1 MPLSSKLERKISAA
15 DESSDDE
22 EYYQV
27 TDRSSSES
35 LIETGEGGNVISSD
49 DEDEGRDEASDIDS
63 SDASNNDVVQKQM
76 SKVSFGALAK
86 AQEALSTQQSTDRKR
101 KRGENTSISQEDK
114 LEALRERLRQIKAQK
129 LASGEKPSK
138 KSKHQAKRETTQS
151 DDSENE
157 SDHDEH
163 KHASDSESEPNSPV
177 HARSSKHAPAVQSSK
192 RMVSRKRQVVEV
204 KKRQVRDPRFENIS
218 GPRLDQNVVENR
230 YAFLNDYRASEMA
243 DLRTTIKK
251 TKDEGEKERLKK
263 KLLSMESQDQTRKRK
278 EEHQKVIR
286 DHRKNEKELVKQGKQ
301 PFYLKKCMSSLCFLS
316 RALHL
321 LH

>member
-1 MPLSSKLERKISAA
+1 MEPLVSRTESAGGCSQGLRWVPKSSSAICTLLTPEPSPAIAHHTMPLSSKLERKISAA

-49 DEDEGRDEASDIDS
+49 DEDEGRDEASDMDS

-86 AQEALSTQQSTDRKR
+86 AQEALSNQQSTDRKR
-101 KRGENTSISQEDK
+101 KRGENTSKSQEDK

-138 KSKHQAKRETTQS
+138 KSKHRAKREITQS

-163 KHASDSESEPNSPV
+163 KHASGSESESNNPV

-204 KKRQVRDPRFENIS
+204 KKAA
-218 GPRLDQNVVENR
+218 G
-230 YAFLNDYRASEMA
+230 
-243 DLRTTIKK
+243 
-251 TKDEGEKERLKK
+251 
-263 KLLSMESQDQTRKRK
+263 
-278 EEHQKVIR
+278 
-286 DHRKNEKELVKQGKQ
+286 
-301 PFYLKKCMSSLCFLS
+301 
-316 RALHL
+316 
-321 LH
+321 